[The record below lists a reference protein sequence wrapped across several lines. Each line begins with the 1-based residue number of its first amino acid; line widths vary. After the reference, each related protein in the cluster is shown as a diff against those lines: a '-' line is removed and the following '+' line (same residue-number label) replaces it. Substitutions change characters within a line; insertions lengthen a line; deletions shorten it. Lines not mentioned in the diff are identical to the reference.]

1 MLSGTRLYQEPWL
14 IFSWH
19 GSSPSSWS
27 KMELEII
34 KTSFCPVTNWSCSLG
49 NIQALSWIF
58 FYLTRVSFI
67 KLQLFSTRWV
77 FGVVRVLK
85 SSSFSYLQSCR
96 VCVCVCARWFLLAH
110 TCVTHSPCHLAV
122 PQYSLCALQN
132 ATFCIEIENKMLTD
146 FKKPQNTT
154 RHRSQVAKHT
164 TGAFILSLILI
175 IKFT

>member
-77 FGVVRVLK
+77 CGVVRVLK

-96 VCVCVCARWFLLAH
+96 VCVCVCVRALVPA
-110 TCVTHSPCHLAV
+110 CSHLC
-122 PQYSLCALQN
+122 YSLTLSSSSPSVLSLCPAESHFLGTN
-132 ATFCIEIENKMLTD
+132 MK
-146 FKKPQNTT
+146 T
-154 RHRSQVAKHT
+154 RC
-164 TGAFILSLILI
+164 SLILKSLKVLWDTDPKLQSMPQVPSFNYDKI
-175 IKFT
+175 HIT